1 MTSDFSELR
10 RQFPTLE
17 QQTYLVTHS
26 FGLCPSAMFDDL
38 DAYRETLLRRPA
50 LFPEWLERLQEMHGL
65 LERLIGAEAGSVALR
80 ESASACHATVLACLN
95 PTSGRNRLVA
105 SKMQFPSMS
114 YMIDAQSRRGF
125 DVDFVGSPDG
135 VHLDAD
141 ALASNLDD
149 RVAAV
154 FAPVV
159 ASFNGA
165 LLDVPRLVQ
174 AAHDAG
180 AIAVLDAYSALG
192 VVPLDVSRLP
202 PCVVIGGTMKW
213 LGGEGTG
220 LAFLYV
226 HPALIERLPP
236 AFPGWIGDARFM
248 EFAPDYV
255 PAEGARRYQVGTPA
269 MEPIYTARAGLQFVL
284 AQGTQRLGERNSLLL
299 DFLARRAGELGL
311 KITSPWES
319 RRRAGVLSVEV
330 DDARG
335 VVNELRTHGVEIDT
349 RSARAI
355 RIGPHWCV
363 TVEECERTLMLVAK
377 TQRLVSA

>member
-1 MTSDFSELR
+1 MSSDFSALR

-17 QQTYLVTHS
+17 QRTYLVTHS

-38 DAYRETLLRRPA
+38 DAYRETLLRRPL
-50 LFPEWLERLQEMHGL
+50 LFPQWLERLQEMHGL
-65 LERLIGAEAGSVALR
+65 LERLIGAEPGSVALR
-80 ESASACHATVLACLN
+80 ESASACHATLLASLQ
-95 PTSGRNRLVA
+95 PTSERNRIVA

-125 DVDFVGSPDG
+125 DVDFVASPDG
-135 VHLDAD
+135 VHLDAG
-141 ALASNLDD
+141 ALVSRMDG

-192 VVPLDVSRLP
+192 VVSLDVSRLP

-213 LGGEGTG
+213 LGGGGTG

-226 HPALIERLPP
+226 HPALVERLPP

-255 PAEGARRYQVGTPA
+255 PAPGAQRYQVGTPA
-269 MEPIYTARAGLQFVL
+269 MEPIYTARAGLKFVL
-284 AQGTQRLGERNSLLL
+284 EQGTHCLGQRNSLLL
-299 DFLARRAGELGL
+299 DFLARRAAELGL
-311 KITSPWES
+311 KITSPSEPN
-319 RRRAGVLSVEV
+319 RRAGVLSVEV
-330 DDARG
+330 DDAHR
-335 VVNELRTHGVEIDT
+335 VVSELRTHGIEIDT
-349 RSARAI
+349 RSAKAI
-355 RIGPHWCV
+355 RLGPHWCV
-363 TVEECERTLMLVAK
+363 TIEECERTLTLVAK
-377 TQRLVSA
+377 TQGSISA